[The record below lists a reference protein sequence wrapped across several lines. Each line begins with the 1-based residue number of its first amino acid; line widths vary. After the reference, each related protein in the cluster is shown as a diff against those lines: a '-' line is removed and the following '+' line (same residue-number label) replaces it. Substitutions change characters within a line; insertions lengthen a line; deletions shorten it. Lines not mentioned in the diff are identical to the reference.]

1 MVMIARYLGLG
12 FLFVCMICGPVTA
25 HAGVLL
31 SAFCS
36 ANARSG
42 SVITNVLGTASSFFL
57 GIYNIVPPYPGP
69 PPAPGYVI
77 PITLN
82 WTSPQGAAMSMTAQ
96 NPQAITVSLKGGTS
110 LTYSCLGSNQGTI
123 RFAAGAH
130 GVDFPSAWD
139 SITPG
144 YSGATSIPIQCNYST
159 SGPVF
164 QELAGFSGN
173 VFVHITNPGDIAMP
187 VSYTDGS
194 GNSVGGSVP
203 AKTTWALSFLLGAE
217 SKFAFGC
224 PNQGV
229 GGEFGFELTNPSPP

>member
-12 FLFVCMICGPVTA
+12 FLFICMICGPVTA
-25 HAGVLL
+25 HAGSLL

-36 ANARSG
+36 ANARNG
-42 SVITNVLGTASSFFL
+42 TLITNVLGTASSFFL
-57 GIYNIVPPYPGP
+57 GIDNLVISGSVPP
-69 PPAPGYVI
+69 AFII
-77 PITLN
+77 PVTLN

-96 NPQAITVSLKGGTS
+96 NVQAITVSLKGGTS
-110 LTYSCLGSNQGTI
+110 LTYSCLGSNQGII

-139 SITPG
+139 STTPG
-144 YSGATSIPIQCNYST
+144 YSGATSIPIQCSYST

-194 GNSVGGSVP
+194 GNTVGGSVP

-229 GGEFGFELTNPSPP
+229 GGEFGFELTNPSLP